1 MNSGNFAESGKIMKP
16 DKNVDKKLNSIFL
29 ISLGYSYG
37 VTFDKSS
44 CYVQLGLLYLGTVL
58 KQKGYKVSLLYSDYP
73 DVEEI
78 IEQIKSR
85 HVAIAGFYTTTENI
99 YRSLK
104 CAGMLKERFP
114 DLIIMMGGP
123 HASVMDKHILET
135 YNHIDIIARGEGEN
149 TVIQLAEYYFEGK
162 NAPEH
167 IKGIS
172 YRKNNEFCQNSD
184 SPFIDSLDNL
194 PVPDRDLLEEPL
206 RSFDIKF
213 PRIITGRGCPFKC
226 TFCYE
231 GFLGSSY
238 RMRSAEHVLEEV
250 KYLYKRGDISYLR
263 FLDDTF
269 TVNPQRTMKICK
281 GLRDMSEEGTKFVWF
296 AEGRVDV
303 LSRYP
308 RLLYAMSLAGL
319 AVLQIGVECAEQQVL
334 DMYQKN
340 ITLEEIE
347 EVVRTCNSAL
357 IPSVSINFIIGG
369 PLESRDLYRKNLD
382 FVRKLMKLAPGR
394 LNITSTLLVPFPGT
408 KIMNEPEQF
417 GLNITDNECITGM
430 TNDTCFC
437 ENEALNCCEI
447 TGIKRDFDREV
458 WKIMAELSR
467 YVPYDMISQNFSLKS
482 SGIETPW
489 AALFSDD
496 TGVRRFYNLKLH
508 KINIS
513 FSEAEEDKI
522 LNYYPSR
529 TYPLFYNED
538 NSIVLHKVYG
548 KEILDDTGSRL
559 YELSSGKRTF
569 SEILHIAEEKIF
581 TDRDSSSVYEEVKKF
596 YRLMEKFCAVIFLKI

>member
-1 MNSGNFAESGKIMKP
+1 MERNKFMNSRNF
-16 DKNVDKKLNSIFL
+16 DKDLNSILL

-37 VTFDKSS
+37 VTFDKGS
-44 CYVQLGLLYLGTVL
+44 CYVQLGLLYLGTLL
-58 KQKGYKVSLLYSDYP
+58 KNNGYKVNLIYSDYP
-73 DVEEI
+73 DIEEI
-78 IEQIKSR
+78 IERIKV
-85 HVAIAGFYTTTENI
+85 HNVTMAGFYTTTENI

-104 CAGMLKERFP
+104 CADILKEYFP

-123 HASVMDKHILET
+123 HASVMDKDILEQ
-135 YNHIDIIARGEGEN
+135 YKSVDIIARGEGEN
-149 TVIQLAEYYFEGK
+149 ILLELAEYYFDGK
-162 NAPEH
+162 NSLEY

-172 YRKNNEFCQNSD
+172 YRKNNDVLRNSEA
-184 SPFIDSLDNL
+184 PFIHDLDTM

-206 RSFDIKF
+206 RSFDILF

-238 RMRSAEHVLEEV
+238 RMRSAENVLEEV
-250 KYLYKRGDISYLR
+250 NYLHKRGEISYLR

-281 GLRDMSEEGTKFVWF
+281 GLREMSEDGTKFVWF

-303 LSRYP
+303 LSKYP

-319 AVLQIGVECAEQQVL
+319 AVLQVGVECAEQKVL

-347 EVVRTCNSAL
+347 EVVNLCAGAL

-382 FVRKLMKLAPGR
+382 FVKKLMHLAPGR

-408 KIMNEPEQF
+408 KIMKEPEKF
-417 GLNITDNECITGM
+417 GLNIVDNECITGM

-437 ENEALNCCEI
+437 ENEMLNCCEI

-458 WKIMAELSR
+458 WNIMAEISR
-467 YVPYDMISQNFSLKS
+467 EVPYDMISQNFSLKS

-496 TGVRRFYNLKLH
+496 TGIRRFYNLKLH
-508 KINIS
+508 KINLS
-513 FSEAEEDKI
+513 FTEVEEEKI
-522 LNYYPSR
+522 LNYYPAR

-538 NSIVLHKVYG
+538 NRIVLHKIYG
-548 KEILDDTGSRL
+548 KEILDYTESRL
-559 YELSSGKRTF
+559 YELSSGKKTF
-569 SEILHIAEEKIF
+569 VEILHIVEEEIF
-581 TDRDSSSVYEEVKKF
+581 IDMDSSGVYEKLKDF
-596 YRLMEKFCAVIFLKI
+596 YGLMEKFCAVIFLKI